1 MNPSIS
7 LSISVLFKLL
17 VPEGN
22 SRCFKILSLRLIDV
36 LFCLFSKLFWT
47 LSLLIGVG
55 VGEGVGEGVG
65 VGGSEGQGERART
78 VPKCVKTK
86 YISMKMD
93 PKGRMPPRAMST

>member
-65 VGGSEGQGERART
+65 WVRVWVWVWVRVGVGWGWGW
-78 VPKCVKTK
+78 
-86 YISMKMD
+86 
-93 PKGRMPPRAMST
+93 GWG